1 MISSFNDENGF
12 LWELLNM
19 FEQKIFQFIKAHNI
33 IQSGDSVVVGLSGGA
48 DSVSLIAVLSSLKK
62 KLGIEKIVAVHINHM
77 IRGEEAY
84 RDEAFAKKISNDFGV
99 DFFCYRNDIPKLAVE
114 RGMTVEEAGRSYRYE
129 CFVKTAK
136 ENGCNKI
143 AVAHNANDVAET
155 VLFNLVRGSG
165 IKGLSGIPCMRQLE
179 EMTIVRP
186 LIEATRAEIEKYL
199 SDNKTEFINDST
211 NFDVD
216 YDRNRIRHIILPELT
231 KLNQMATKHICDLA
245 NEAGEYYDFI
255 YNEKNRVKENVTD
268 SSGIDIKKLLCLD
281 DLMINGIIY
290 DAIVNAAGKMKD
302 ISRAH
307 VKSVRNILEAD
318 TGAMVNLPYDVIA
331 RINYEHLVIEKN
343 NTDKTGKEQIIID
356 LDNLKRAGDMIKI
369 DYGNFNLEIVFD
381 TVDSLTDIPKNN
393 YTKIVDYDKIKD
405 TLCIRTVTDGD
416 YITINSQ
423 GNTKKISRVFIDNKI
438 DRNDREIWPLIAD
451 DNQVIWVVGLR
462 YNDAYRI
469 DDRTKKVLILKYST
483 KE

>member
-1 MISSFNDENGF
+1 
-12 LWELLNM
+12 M
-19 FEQKIFQFIKAHNI
+19 FEQKIFQFIKAQNM

-62 KLGIEKIVAVHINHM
+62 KLGIDKIVAVHINHM

-84 RDEAFAKKISNDFGV
+84 RDEAFAKKISSEFGTDFV
-99 DFFCYRNDIPKLAVE
+99 CYRNDIPKLAVE
-114 RGMTVEEAGRSYRYE
+114 KGMTVEEAGRSYRYE
-129 CFVKTAK
+129 CFVKTAE

-165 IKGLSGIPCMRQLE
+165 IKGLSGIPCIRQIG

-186 LIEATRAEIEKYL
+186 LIEATRTEIEKYL

-211 NFDVD
+211 NFSVD

-245 NEAGEYYDFI
+245 NEAGEYYDFFD
-255 YNEKNRVKENVTD
+255 NKKNQVTEEVTD
-268 SSGIDIKKLLCLD
+268 SVGIDIKKLLCLD

-290 DAIVNAAGKMKD
+290 DSIVNAAGQMKD
-302 ISRAH
+302 ISRVH
-307 VKSVRNILEAD
+307 VKSVRKILEAD

-331 RINYEHLVIEKN
+331 RINYEHLIIEKN
-343 NTDKTGKEQIIID
+343 NTDKTCKEQINID
-356 LDNLKRAGDMIKI
+356 LDDLKHAGDMLKI

-405 TLCIRTVTDGD
+405 TLCIRTLTDGD
-416 YITINSQ
+416 YITINRQ

-438 DRNDREIWPLIAD
+438 DRNDRDIWPLIAD

-469 DDRTKKVLILKYST
+469 DDKTKKVLILKYST

>member
-1 MISSFNDENGF
+1 
-12 LWELLNM
+12 M
-19 FEQKIFQFIKAHNI
+19 FEQKIFQFIKAQNM

-62 KLGIEKIVAVHINHM
+62 KLGIDKIVAVHINHM

-84 RDEAFAKKISNDFGV
+84 RDEAFAKKISSEFGTDFV
-99 DFFCYRNDIPKLAVE
+99 CYRNDIPKLAVE
-114 RGMTVEEAGRSYRYE
+114 KGMTVEEAGRSYRYE
-129 CFVKTAK
+129 CFVKTAE

-165 IKGLSGIPCMRQLE
+165 IKGLSGIPCIRQIG

-186 LIEATRAEIEKYL
+186 LIEATRTEIEKYL

-211 NFDVD
+211 NFSVD

-245 NEAGEYYDFI
+245 NEACEYYDFFD
-255 YNEKNRVKENVTD
+255 NKKNQVTEEVTD
-268 SSGIDIKKLLCLD
+268 SVGIEIKKLLCLD

-290 DAIVNAAGKMKD
+290 DSIVNAAGQMKD
-302 ISRAH
+302 ISRVH
-307 VKSVRNILEAD
+307 VKSVRKILEAD

-331 RINYEHLVIEKN
+331 RINYEHLIIEKN
-343 NTDKTGKEQIIID
+343 NTDKTCKEQINID
-356 LDNLKRAGDMIKI
+356 LDNLKHAGDMLKI

-416 YITINSQ
+416 YITINRQ

-438 DRNDREIWPLIAD
+438 DRNDRDIWPLIAD

-469 DDRTKKVLILKYST
+469 DDKTKKVLILKYST